1 MNKSIAYAGWSQFI
15 DILSLK
21 AERTSC
27 KIIKVDTKGTSQ
39 DCSNCLNIVHK
50 TPAGRWHSCSEG
62 GWSIDR
68 EIKSAIV
75 IKKVGLDITLLKDA
89 RKRSLCYTACG

>member
-21 AERTSC
+21 AERSGC
-27 KIIKVDTKGTSQ
+27 KVIKVDTKGTSQ
-39 DCSNCLNIVHK
+39 DCSNGLNIVPK
-50 TPAGRWHSCSEG
+50 TLGERWHSCSEG

-68 EIKSAIV
+68 ETKAATV

-89 RKRSLCYTACG
+89 RNRSLRYTACG

>member
-21 AERTSC
+21 AERAGC
-27 KIIKVDTKGTSQ
+27 KVIKVDTKGTSQ
-39 DCSNCLNIVHK
+39 HCSNGLNIVPK
-50 TPAGRWHSCSEG
+50 TLADRWHSCSEG

-68 EIKSAIV
+68 ETKAATV
-75 IKKVGLDITLLKDA
+75 IKKVGLDITLLKNA
-89 RKRSLCYTACG
+89 RKRSLRYTACG

>member
-21 AERTSC
+21 AERAGC
-27 KIIKVDTKGTSQ
+27 KVIKVDTKGTSQ
-39 DCSNCLNIVHK
+39 HCSNGLNIVPK
-50 TPAGRWHSCSEG
+50 TLDERWHSCSEG

-68 EIKSAIV
+68 ETKAATV
-75 IKKVGLDITLLKDA
+75 IKKVGWDITLLENA
-89 RKRSLCYTACG
+89 RKRSLRYTACG